1 MFLTIGVPSISRRTN
16 GSRAFYLNSTL
27 TSLFTNLHPDDV
39 NDVIIVVYLAD
50 FAKQSRAKIC
60 HYLQTNFQS
69 FISSGRLRV
78 IETRASF
85 YPPLLGLPRTF
96 GDSSDRVFWRSKQVM
111 DYVFL
116 MRYCENLS
124 CYYLQLEDDVFTEPN
139 YTQVI
144 REFIQ
149 TRQAGWPWLE
159 FCSSGFIA
167 KLFRTAD
174 LDLFTRYFSLYYND
188 MPCDFLLWYSP
199 LSRIKAKDMKIRR
212 NPGIF
217 HHVGKQSSRLTYIYK
232 RD

>member
-1 MFLTIGVPSISRRTN
+1 MFLSIGVPSISRRTN

-50 FAKQSRAKIC
+50 FEKQSRANIR

-69 FISSGRLRV
+69 FISNGILRV
-78 IETRASF
+78 IEVRASF
-85 YPPLLGLPRTF
+85 YPPLLELPRTY
-96 GDSSDRVFWRSKQVM
+96 GDSSERVFWRSKQVM

-124 CYYLQLEDDVFTEPN
+124 RYYLQLEDDVFTEPN

-174 LDLFTRYFSLYYND
+174 LDLFTRYFSIFYND
-188 MPCDFLLWYSP
+188 MPCDGLLWKSP
-199 LSRIKAKDMKIRR
+199 LWENKPKDLNILHQP
-212 NPGIF
+212 NIF
-217 HHVGKQSSRLTYIYK
+217 HHIGKQSSRLTYK
-232 RD
+232 QS